1 MIVLV
6 HREAVR
12 GVDDSAPFAKAVH
25 VPDSATLAEFLKMQS
40 VREYLPAVD
49 GGRATWVCD
58 GDVPLAVVTQEYREP
73 WLGPAANRPLI
84 QLAGTLP
91 NPHFSFR
98 YLAQESPEDAFKSI
112 GGDPVRLPKEAWEP
126 SAEITWTDA
135 LRHLL
140 NPRSR
145 SRMR

>member
-12 GVDDSAPFAKAVH
+12 GVDDSPPFAKAVH
-25 VPDSATLAEFLKMQS
+25 VPDSATLTEFLKMTS

-49 GGRATWVCD
+49 GGRATWICQ

-73 WLGPAANRPLI
+73 WLAPVANRRLI
-84 QLAGTLP
+84 ELAGNLP

-98 YLAQESPEDAFKSI
+98 YLAQELPEDVYRTI
-112 GGDPVRLPKEAWEP
+112 GGDPVRLPREAWEP
-126 SAEITWTDA
+126 SVEITWTDA

-140 NPRSR
+140 SPRSR